1 MYRSVGK
8 EGDGLEELM
17 GKRLHLQRSA
27 EENDFLVLDQNNLLV
42 RAANRYV
49 LCSAPGR
56 WWQREAFLAQVFL
69 GVGGRKRRQAR
80 GR

>member
-8 EGDGLEELM
+8 EGGGLEELM
-17 GKRLHLQRSA
+17 GKRLHLQKSA
-27 EENDFLVLDQNNLLV
+27 QENDFLVFDRNNLLV
-42 RAANRYV
+42 RAANRYM

-56 WWQREAFLAQVFL
+56 WWQREAFWYRFSWVL
-69 GVGGRKRRQAR
+69 VGGSG